1 MEQLPPYQVED
12 MEINLKEGAPMELD
26 CRTYPL
32 SDKERKVL
40 CDELD
45 KDIAKGFIKHGT
57 SSYVSPVFFVPKK
70 DGEELWMV
78 IDYRKLNDITKK
90 DFYPLPNLR
99 RKLEKLSKH
108 SLFSKFDVRAGYN
121 NIYIVDKDQY
131 KAAFKTP
138 FGTFIP
144 TVMTF
149 GFCNTPSIFQQA
161 INRDLAE
168 LKQKYLENVSNYMDD
183 VAIGTDDSPA
193 GIRLHKEIIHCFLAI
208 LQRHAYFLKLS
219 KCKFEKKEMEFLGFQ
234 VRNRQVRV
242 DPSKI
247 SRIKNWPLKLKNIKQ
262 VRQILGVL
270 GYQCAFI
277 SGYAQ
282 KAKPLMNLLKKGVK
296 FLWNDT
302 CKEALESLIGCI
314 ARDPILEAPR
324 SDLPYELETNALAYR
339 IDAVLFQKDER
350 EKCKAISY
358 ASRSLNQAERNYN
371 IWDREFLGLIFGL
384 MYWRHLLCGTK
395 EPVQVYVD
403 HANLLHYR
411 HPQKVNRRVAQYI
424 LTLADYNIQLH
435 HRAGLLNWADEL
447 SR

>member
-1 MEQLPPYQVED
+1 
-12 MEINLKEGAPMELD
+12 MELD

-40 CDELD
+40 RDELD

-57 SSYVSPVFFVPKK
+57 SSYISPVFFVPKK

-183 VAIGTDDSPA
+183 MAMGTDDSPA
-193 GIRLHKEIIHCFLAI
+193 GI
-208 LQRHAYFLKLS
+208 
-219 KCKFEKKEMEFLGFQ
+219 
-234 VRNRQVRV
+234 
-242 DPSKI
+242 
-247 SRIKNWPLKLKNIKQ
+247 
-262 VRQILGVL
+262 
-270 GYQCAFI
+270 
-277 SGYAQ
+277 
-282 KAKPLMNLLKKGVK
+282 
-296 FLWNDT
+296 
-302 CKEALESLIGCI
+302 
-314 ARDPILEAPR
+314 
-324 SDLPYELETNALAYR
+324 
-339 IDAVLFQKDER
+339 
-350 EKCKAISY
+350 
-358 ASRSLNQAERNYN
+358 
-371 IWDREFLGLIFGL
+371 
-384 MYWRHLLCGTK
+384 
-395 EPVQVYVD
+395 
-403 HANLLHYR
+403 
-411 HPQKVNRRVAQYI
+411 
-424 LTLADYNIQLH
+424 
-435 HRAGLLNWADEL
+435 
-447 SR
+447 